1 MNLLPVWFVFVA
13 ILGAIVGSFLNVV
26 IYRVPNGLSVFS
38 PARSF
43 CPNCK
48 TELAWYDNVP
58 ILGWFVLGG
67 KCRYCKCDI
76 SFQYP
81 LIEAIN
87 TLLFAGLFVAY
98 FFTSLRPDLSDPATG
113 KGLEQCWPVFVMH
126 LVLLASMLAATVI
139 DARMYIIPLS
149 IPWTVT
155 LATIVVYP
163 LSVAFKPMLTGVQSV
178 DARGLGLGLGG
189 MIGLGIAVLLL
200 EAGILPTSFVEPEPA
215 DNKDSDTEHKSDQNS
230 QTSPAIGNASS
241 PEQEAAGPLVAAL
254 PSGFFVHEN
263 PRLEVLKELLF
274 VCFPLVGMIVGAIVM
289 PRVWALS
296 SGNTQVSQPLAVLGA
311 VLWGYLLGG
320 GLIWGTRIIGTL
332 AFGKEAMGLGDVHFL
347 AAIGA
352 VLGAPDAALVFFIA
366 PFLGLAYAA
375 VTAFQRL
382 VSGQM
387 RVIPY
392 GPYLAVATVVVMVLK
407 VPILQK
413 LGILG

>member
-1 MNLLPVWFVFVA
+1 VWFIFVA

-26 IYRVPNGLSVFS
+26 IYRVPAGLSVFS

-48 TELAWYDNVP
+48 TELAWYDNIP

-67 KCRYCKCDI
+67 KCRYCKCHI

-98 FFTSLRPDLSDPATG
+98 FFTTLRPDLSEN
-113 KGLEQCWPVFVMH
+113 GLEQCWPVFVMH
-126 LVLLASMLAATVI
+126 LILLASMLAATVI
-139 DARMYIIPLS
+139 DSRLYIIPLS

-163 LSVAFKPMLTGVQSV
+163 LAVALKPTLTGVQSV
-178 DARGLGLGLGG
+178 DARGLGLALGG
-189 MIGLGIAVLLL
+189 MVGLGIAVLLL
-200 EAGILPTSFVEPEPA
+200 ETGVLPTSFAEPA
-215 DNKDSDTEHKSDQNS
+215 PDESKGDSAKS
-230 QTSPAIGNASS
+230 NAAHLDASAS

-254 PSGFFVHEN
+254 PSGFFVHAN

-274 VCFPLVGMIVGAIVM
+274 VSFPLAGMIAGAYIM
-289 PRVWALS
+289 PNVWALNG
-296 SGNTQVSQPLAVLGA
+296 GNQALSQPLSALGA

-332 AFGKEAMGLGDVHFL
+332 MFGKEAMGLGDVHFL

-366 PFLGLAYAA
+366 PFLGLGYAA

-392 GPYLAVATVVVMVLK
+392 GPYLAVATVIVMVFK
-407 VPILQK
+407 VPILRK

>member
-1 MNLLPVWFVFVA
+1 
-13 ILGAIVGSFLNVV
+13 
-26 IYRVPNGLSVFS
+26 
-38 PARSF
+38 
-43 CPNCK
+43 
-48 TELAWYDNVP
+48 
-58 ILGWFVLGG
+58 
-67 KCRYCKCDI
+67 
-76 SFQYP
+76 
-81 LIEAIN
+81 
-87 TLLFAGLFVAY
+87 
-98 FFTSLRPDLSDPATG
+98 
-113 KGLEQCWPVFVMH
+113 
-126 LVLLASMLAATVI
+126 
-139 DARMYIIPLS
+139 MYIIPLS

-163 LSVAFKPMLTGVQSV
+163 LSIAFKPTLIGVQTVNST
-178 DARGLGLGLGG
+178 GLGLGLGG
-189 MIGLGIAVLLL
+189 MIGLGVAVLLL
-200 EAGILPTSFVEPEPA
+200 ETGVLPTSFIEPEPSDSKEGDA
-215 DNKDSDTEHKSDQNS
+215 GPNDNQ
-230 QTSPAIGNASS
+230 GNDATKASSGVGS

-289 PRVWALS
+289 PNVWAV
-296 SGNTQVSQPLAVLGA
+296 SGGNQALSQPLSVLGG

-320 GLIWGTRIIGTL
+320 GLIWGTRIVGTL

-352 VLGAPDAALVFFIA
+352 VLGASDAALVFFIA
-366 PFLGLAYAA
+366 PFLGLGYAA

-392 GPYLAVATVVVMVLK
+392 GPYLAVATVIVMVLK
-407 VPILQK
+407 VPIMRK